1 MATLEER
8 IAKLEAKKAQQQAAI
23 DAQLKKLHSQAKTK
37 ERKERTRRLIQLGG
51 LVEKAGLGDMDPTA
65 LLGMLI
71 QQKDFLEKTPGVFNN
86 WKKQGAD
93 FFEKEKEERGSN
105 SAPKLP

>member
-51 LVEKAGLGDMDPTA
+51 LVEKAGLGDMDPAA
-65 LLGMLI
+65 LLGMLML
-71 QQKDFLEKTPGVFNN
+71 QKEFLERNPRTIET
-86 WKKQGAD
+86 WKQRGAAE
-93 FFEKEKEERGSN
+93 FEKKVD
-105 SAPKLP
+105 

>member
-51 LVEKAGLGDMDPTA
+51 LIEKAGLGDMDSAA
-65 LLGMLI
+65 LLGMLM
-71 QQKDFLEKTPGVFNN
+71 QQKDFIERNPRTLDT
-86 WKKQGAD
+86 WKQRGATE
-93 FFEKEKEERGSN
+93 FEKEKS
-105 SAPKLP
+105 